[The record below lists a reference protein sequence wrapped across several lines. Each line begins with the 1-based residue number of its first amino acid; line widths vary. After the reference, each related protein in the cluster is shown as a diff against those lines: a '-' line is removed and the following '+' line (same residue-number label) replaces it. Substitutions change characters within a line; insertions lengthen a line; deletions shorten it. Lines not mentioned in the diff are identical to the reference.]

1 MNLDLVGK
9 RVLVLG
15 LGISGRSAVRF
26 CAGLGA
32 EVVAADER
40 GSEALGGIGDLEAV
54 ATLALGGALPDAAG
68 FDLVVPSPGVPA
80 SRYRGRAR
88 CVWGDI
94 ELAWRA
100 LSVPIVAVTGTNGKS
115 TTTLLIE
122 ALLRAAGL
130 RAQAAG
136 NIGSSA
142 LDLVGRPLDVAVLE
156 VSSFQLET
164 TQGFHPKVA
173 LILNIT
179 PDHLDRHGSFEGY
192 VAAKARILTNL
203 GPGDTAVL
211 SADDP
216 PTRALAAGT
225 RGRVRFFSQRE
236 TMPAGACLDAAA
248 IVLREQSET
257 IRIPLEGFALPGAHN
272 RENLL
277 AALLAVW
284 AIGADPRRAAGALPA
299 FRGLAH
305 RTEIVRCRG
314 GVTWVNDSKGTNV
327 GAALRSL
334 ESFTQ
339 PVVWI
344 AGGKD
349 KDLDFRPLAPLLK
362 ERARAAILIGQAAPK
377 LAAAL
382 TGSVPLYEAGDL
394 ERAVTLAADLA
405 RPGDV
410 VLLSP
415 ACASFDQFTG
425 YEHRGERFRAAVQ
438 ALPEVSQG

>member
-1 MNLDLVGK
+1 MRLDLRGQ

-15 LGISGRSAVRF
+15 LGISGQSAARF

-40 GSEALGGIGDLEAV
+40 GREALGELGDLESV
-54 ATLALGGALPDAAG
+54 AELALGGSLPDAAS
-68 FDLVVPSPGVPA
+68 FDLVVPSPGVPVA
-80 SRYRGRAR
+80 RYARGAR
-88 CVWGDI
+88 RVWGDL

-100 LSVPIVAVTGTNGKS
+100 LSVPIVAITGTNGKS
-115 TTTLLIE
+115 TTTRLVE

-130 RAQAAG
+130 RVEAAG
-136 NIGSSA
+136 NIGAPA
-142 LDLVGRPLDVAVLE
+142 LGLVGRPLDVAVLE

-164 TQGFHPKVA
+164 IEGFRPKVA
-173 LILNIT
+173 VVLNIT

-192 VAAKARILTNL
+192 VAAKARILENL
-203 GPGDTAVL
+203 GPDDTAVL

-216 PTRALAAGT
+216 AVRSLARNTRA
-225 RGRVRFFSQRE
+225 RVRFFSQRE
-236 TMPAGACLDAAA
+236 ALPVGACLDAGA
-248 IVLREQSET
+248 ILLREAGET
-257 IRIPLEGFALPGAHN
+257 IRIPLEGFALPGVHN
-272 RENLL
+272 RENAL
-277 AALLAVW
+277 AAMLA
-284 AIGADPRRAAGALPA
+284 AQAAGADPRRAARALFD
-299 FRGLAH
+299 FRGLPH
-305 RTEIVRCRG
+305 RTEIVRERA

-334 ESFTQ
+334 ESFAQ
-339 PVVWI
+339 PIVWI

-349 KDLDFRPLAPLLK
+349 KDLDFRPLAPVLK

-382 TGSVPLYEAGDL
+382 AGSVPLHHAGEL
-394 ERAVTLAADLA
+394 ERAVSLAAGLA

-415 ACASFDQFTG
+415 ACASFDQFRS
-425 YEHRGERFRAAVQ
+425 YEHRGECFRAAVA
-438 ALPEVSQG
+438 ALPEESRA